1 LSEPADETQAAS
13 DSGALF
19 RIFNE
24 IGIIHQLATTA
35 FAQVLPYALTPA
47 QFTVLN
53 HCVRMG
59 DNRTPADIAAALQV
73 TRGTLTS
80 TLGRLTAKGFIRLI
94 PDARDGRSKRVILT
108 QRGRGAHQASINA
121 ATPLLARLS
130 EGVPAG
136 ALRDLLPAL
145 EKLRTWLDAN
155 R

>member
-1 LSEPADETQAAS
+1 MSEPANETQAAS
-13 DSGALF
+13 DSVALF
-19 RIFNE
+19 RVFNE

-35 FAQVLPYALTPA
+35 FGQVLPYDLTPA

-80 TLGRLTAKGFIRLI
+80 TLRRLTSKGFIRLL

-130 EGVPAG
+130 EGVPAA

-145 EKLRTWLDAN
+145 ETVRAWLDAN